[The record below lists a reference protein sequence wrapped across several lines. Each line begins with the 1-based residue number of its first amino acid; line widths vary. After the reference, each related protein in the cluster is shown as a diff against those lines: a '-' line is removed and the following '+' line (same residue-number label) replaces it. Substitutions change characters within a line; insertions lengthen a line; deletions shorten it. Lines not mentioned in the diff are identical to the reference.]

1 MEFFKRTVTA
11 TVLILLVVATI
22 TLVVLSPW
30 GLRILAGARGM
41 NWPELSNI
49 GQSYSA
55 AAALLSA
62 LALIGVALSLL
73 AQNRDSRVALEQA
86 IRSQHRDLVRMG
98 FDSPLMWV
106 ISGSR
111 GLRSEDPELRAL
123 QRRYAN
129 LWVQHWASMYELGVM
144 SETAV
149 RTELRRSLFSGDVG
163 RDYWA
168 NTSASSYY
176 NGTRRVRRYYKIVN
190 DEYNKAVSAGP
201 PEKINPKSIRSSAG
215 PKASSLAPSA
225 SIIGL
230 SAAAD
235 AALATILIRKLA
247 DKS

>member
-1 MEFFKRTVTA
+1 MEFFKRMITASAVVLLVIATVT
-11 TVLILLVVATI
+11 V
-22 TLVVLSPW
+22 VVLSPW
-30 GLRILAGARGM
+30 GLRILARVQGM

-73 AQNRDSRVALEQA
+73 SQNRDSRVALEQTV
-86 IRSQHRDLVRMG
+86 RSQHRDLVRMG
-98 FDSPLMWV
+98 FDSSLMWV
-106 ISGSR
+106 VSGSR

-149 RTELRRSLFSGDVG
+149 RTELRKSLFSGDVG

-168 NTSASSYY
+168 NTSRSSYY
-176 NGTRRVRRYYKIVN
+176 NGTRRIRRYYQIVN

-201 PEKINPKSIRSSAG
+201 PEKIYTKSIRTSAA
-215 PKASSLAPSA
+215 PDASSIA
-225 SIIGL
+225 SNAGMIGL
-230 SAAAD
+230 SAAAG
-235 AALATILIRKLA
+235 AALATILMRKLT